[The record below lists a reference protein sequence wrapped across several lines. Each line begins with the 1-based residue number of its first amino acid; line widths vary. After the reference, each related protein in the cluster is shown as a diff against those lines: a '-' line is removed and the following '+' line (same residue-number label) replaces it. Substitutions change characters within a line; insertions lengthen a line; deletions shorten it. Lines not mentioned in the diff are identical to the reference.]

1 MKKSLLSIPL
11 LFISYFQLSVES
23 ASKGASILSMDAPLK
38 CVYIQDPQGNRQNVA
53 EFVKILISYAKKNP
67 GPCKLVP
74 HKSNKDALVPQ
85 VDLSSIPPIIAAKIG
100 KMPQFEKTPL
110 PSQSSVLRKLM
121 HKEELNEHNKAAK
134 THKRRYNSAFNTAV
148 NTLVKNLSEQ
158 IYSRINQTTAAFR
171 ALINAVEQLH
181 GANALKTFDLKIR
194 DNTAMALE
202 IFRKHF
208 LEELRLYKLRLYNS
222 EEATHNVNV
231 PIIVRT
237 NDPIEVIDL
246 INQAIKKASAAVSDS
261 DLGDYPKLRESFHLK
276 IERNISDK
284 NS

>member
-134 THKRRYNSAFNTAV
+134 THKRLYNFAF
-148 NTLVKNLSEQ
+148 NTLVKNLSKK

-171 ALINAVEQLH
+171 DLINVTEQLH
-181 GANALKTFDLKIR
+181 GVDALKTSHLKIS
-194 DNTAMALE
+194 DSDKIAIALE